1 MKTVKITGD
10 SAEIRALLD
19 QARDE
24 DVIVRMDDGS
34 EFLLSAIDDFDHEIA
49 QTRRNEKLMTLLD
62 ERARQTQTIPLEDVK
77 RELGFDDRT

>member
-1 MKTVKITGD
+1 MKTVKIP
-10 SAEIRALLD
+10 SSSVEIRALLD

-49 QTRRNEKLMTLLD
+49 RTRRNEKLMALLG
-62 ERARQTQTIPLEDVK
+62 ERAGQTQTIPLDEVK
-77 RELGFDDRT
+77 RQLGFGA